1 MESASGSAGAQDPK
15 VAATDGAWIL
25 CPQQRTVSSS
35 TREHG
40 CAPVQQ
46 GPESSAQQL
55 AGSPDF
61 PFRRAPTP
69 RPGPLGNYLRPAAG
83 SAGARGR
90 GGIVKRRRLQQT
102 RSRAGSGPSQRAE
115 RKLRPLPGWAGGGL
129 APRSPALPLLPPAD
143 WKRPRRRRPGWERR
157 TRCSRGTAEG
167 QARLQAVGKAGGR
180 GHPAGARRPLRWVPP
195 AGPCLSFFSVWW
207 MGVRVINHRERVSR
221 GPSLPASRLAF
232 SPAAGGSLFG
242 CRSPTPPLLL
252 ISGGPSSFV
261 AP

>member
-1 MESASGSAGAQDPK
+1 M
-15 VAATDGAWIL
+15 
-25 CPQQRTVSSS
+25 SSS

-46 GPESSAQQL
+46 GPESPAQQL

-129 APRSPALPLLPPAD
+129 APRFPALPLLLPAD

-167 QARLQAVGKAGGR
+167 QARLQAVGEAGGR

-252 ISGGPSSFV
+252 ISGGPSSSV